1 MDKEFPQS
9 YKMSDLNIE
18 DILKQISD
26 QADDISK
33 AVLVVYKHDLD
44 HEVNNEALAKLT
56 VPYLETCADYLQI
69 KLVDSANNK
78 LFSTKIKL
86 ADQSILAIESYFPA
100 TCQDCKTKYAIKFG
114 GPDPSLR
121 WMLCLQGCHD
131 CEERIA
137 IIKQIESAAAV
148 GGGL

>member
-1 MDKEFPQS
+1 
-9 YKMSDLNIE
+9 MSDLNIE
-18 DILKQISD
+18 DILKQNSD

-86 ADQSILAIESYFPA
+86 ADQIILAIESYFPA
-100 TCQDCKTKYAIKFG
+100 TCQDCNMQSNLAGLNLRSVACSVSRDAMTVKNVL
-114 GPDPSLR
+114 PSLSR
-121 WMLCLQGCHD
+121 
-131 CEERIA
+131 
-137 IIKQIESAAAV
+137 
-148 GGGL
+148 